1 MVVKRLAPMSF
12 AKVAGALYVL
22 MGFIFG
28 GLISLVSIV
37 GGAFAQGDGGN
48 PFMGMLFGAGAII
61 ILPIF
66 YGVLGF
72 VTTLIGAVL
81 YNAIASVVGGVEF
94 EVQQGPGLS

>member
-12 AKVAGALYVL
+12 AKVAGLLYVL
-22 MGFIFG
+22 IGLLFG

-37 GGAFAQGDGGN
+37 GGAIAPEGEGQ
-48 PFMGMLFGAGAII
+48 FMGMLFGAGAII
-61 ILPIF
+61 LLPIC

-72 VTTLIGAVL
+72 VTTLIGAAL
-81 YNAIASVVGGVEF
+81 YNAIASVVGGVEI

>member
-37 GGAFAQGDGGN
+37 GGAFAPEGGN

-72 VTTLIGAVL
+72 VTTLIGAAL

-94 EVQQGPGLS
+94 EVQGPGLS